1 MDKNKSHK
9 QILKSTA
16 VVGGA
21 QIFSIIIGIF
31 KTKVIAVLLGPS
43 GVGIIGILQS
53 TTDLVRNATSFGINF
68 SGVKDVAEATGT
80 GDKNRIDRTIT
91 ILRRW
96 ALGTG
101 LLGMFITIGLSIP
114 LSNFSFGDKSYAISI
129 AIISITLLI
138 TSISA
143 GQIAILQGLRQIGQ
157 MAKATL
163 YGTLLGTIITLP
175 LYWWLGV
182 DGIVPGMILTALGGL
197 LISWWF
203 ASKVKIQKPKL
214 TFAETIKG
222 GQKMAQLGFFIVIQG
237 FVASA
242 TLYIVRAFVA
252 SKLNID
258 AVGYYQASWMIANL
272 YMGIVLRSMLADFFP
287 RLSAI
292 NTDNKASIKLV
303 NEQLEMALV
312 VGAPMIIS
320 LMAFAGLVIN
330 VLYSSSFS
338 ISIRLLQWLMSSSF
352 ITLIAWPL
360 GTIFLAKNKGIFTVI
375 ADGIWSLIFLFLIYY
390 GWPYVGF
397 YLLGIATLLASAGR
411 VLFIIVLTHYMGYF
425 SFSKI
430 NVSYIILYG
439 GATIIVLL
447 NVLFIE
453 NYLQY
458 FISGIILTLSLV
470 FSYDRLKRIVD
481 IKSIVMKYLKK

>member
-222 GQKMAQLGFFIVIQG
+222 GQKMAQLGFFI
-237 FVASA
+237 A
-242 TLYIVRAFVA
+242 
-252 SKLNID
+252 
-258 AVGYYQASWMIANL
+258 
-272 YMGIVLRSMLADFFP
+272 
-287 RLSAI
+287 
-292 NTDNKASIKLV
+292 
-303 NEQLEMALV
+303 
-312 VGAPMIIS
+312 
-320 LMAFAGLVIN
+320 
-330 VLYSSSFS
+330 
-338 ISIRLLQWLMSSSF
+338 
-352 ITLIAWPL
+352 
-360 GTIFLAKNKGIFTVI
+360 
-375 ADGIWSLIFLFLIYY
+375 
-390 GWPYVGF
+390 
-397 YLLGIATLLASAGR
+397 
-411 VLFIIVLTHYMGYF
+411 
-425 SFSKI
+425 
-430 NVSYIILYG
+430 
-439 GATIIVLL
+439 
-447 NVLFIE
+447 
-453 NYLQY
+453 
-458 FISGIILTLSLV
+458 
-470 FSYDRLKRIVD
+470 
-481 IKSIVMKYLKK
+481 